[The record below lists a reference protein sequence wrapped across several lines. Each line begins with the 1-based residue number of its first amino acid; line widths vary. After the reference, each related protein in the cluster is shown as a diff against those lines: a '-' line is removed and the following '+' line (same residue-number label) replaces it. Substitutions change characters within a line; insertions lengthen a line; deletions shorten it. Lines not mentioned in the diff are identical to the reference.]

1 MEERATSGVLTSL
14 NFPERYLNELDL
26 VQKIQ
31 VPEGN
36 TIRIRFTDFEREREL
51 DTVTITDKDGTRL
64 GFFDGGATSEDDW
77 REEIVSNTSMVEV
90 LFRTDGSSTDE
101 GWRLDWGKY
110 KVSIT
115 ILLLFAFFYSNGQRG
130 AKYAKEWVLDV
141 SQLPGALPQQP

>member
-1 MEERATSGVLTSL
+1 MVQPASGVLTSPNYPEGYPNNL
-14 NFPERYLNELDL
+14 NQL
-26 VQKIQ
+26 QKIQ

-36 TIRIRFTDFEREREL
+36 TILIRFTKFYCEPEH

-90 LFRTDGSSTDE
+90 LFHTDGSATDE

-110 KVSIT
+110 KGSIT

-130 AKYAKEWVLDV
+130 AEYAKEWVLGV
-141 SQLPGALPQQP
+141 SQLPGALSQQP